1 MPHESDGEPPPFF
14 GTWPRVY
21 ALVLGV
27 LALLIVLL
35 WALTRAYA

>member
-14 GTWPRVY
+14 GTWSRVY